1 MTHRSRQGVR
11 LAAEGVCLRMEG
23 LTREL
28 QGAGRLARLLGELG
42 ACATAAQPAAVCEAV
57 RRGDAYRDHLSDLA
71 CRRVPTAEAVLS
83 LLCEDARTAC
93 DTLLP
98 HYRRGAGLCA
108 GVFVPLNPYA
118 DGRRAVAEAA
128 ALRWTVDR
136 PNAVVSVHLARGGVS
151 LVGDLLARGISVD
164 VRSLFTLQQFDPLFE
179 EFLSGLERA
188 RDAGYDLSGIHFAAS
203 VPLRLLDETIA
214 ARLGATACREE
225 WAVAVARLLH
235 HRREQLMDGARWRA
249 LVRAG
254 ARPPHFVWSSC
265 EAPVR
270 EAVRYL
276 EELVGWNSVFSAGP
290 ATLRAVRARA
300 ELRGDTVSGTEASSR
315 RVLSALHCRQVDL
328 RAMGLELQQAQLE
341 AARAEWTQ
349 LCGAV
354 GATLRRV

>member
-1 MTHRSRQGVR
+1 
-11 LAAEGVCLRMEG
+11 MEG
-23 LTREL
+23 PTREL
-28 QGAGRLARLLGELG
+28 QRAGRLARLLGELG
-42 ACATAAQPAAVCEAV
+42 ACATAAQPAAVGEAV
-57 RRGDAYRDHLSDLA
+57 RRGDAYRDRLSDLA

-83 LLCEDARTAC
+83 LLWEDARAAC

-151 LVGDLLARGISVD
+151 LVGDLPARGIGVD
-164 VRSLFTLQQFDPLFE
+164 VRPLFTLHQFDLVFE
-179 EFLSGLERA
+179 QFLSGLERA
-188 RDAGYDLSGIHFAAS
+188 RDAGCDLSGIHFAAS
-203 VPLRLLDETIA
+203 VPLRVLDETIA

-235 HRREQLMDGARWRA
+235 HRREQLMDGARWQA

-254 ARPPHFVWSSC
+254 ARPPHLVWSC
-265 EAPVR
+265 REAPVR

-276 EELVGWNSVFSAGP
+276 EELVGRHSVFAAGP
-290 ATLRAVRARA
+290 VTLRAVRARA
-300 ELRGDTVSGTEASSR
+300 EPRGDTISGTEAHSR
-315 RVLSALHCRQVDL
+315 RVLSALRCREVDL
-328 RAMGLELQQAQLE
+328 GAIGLELRQAQLE
-341 AARAEWTQ
+341 AARAEWTE

-354 GATLRRV
+354 GATLRRA